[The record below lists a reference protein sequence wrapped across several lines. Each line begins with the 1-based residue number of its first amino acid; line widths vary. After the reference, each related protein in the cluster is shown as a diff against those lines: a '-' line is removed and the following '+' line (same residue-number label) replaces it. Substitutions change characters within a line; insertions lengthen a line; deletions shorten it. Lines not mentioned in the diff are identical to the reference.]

1 MSKCQN
7 CGVKVANNSNCPLC
21 GKYLGGDI
29 RSTLYPSY
37 FEKHTLSAKRILRF
51 IFWLIVILSVFLD
64 LFIGFEG
71 WSITVSIAAIL
82 IWIIIFKPIFGKRAF
97 GVYAMYDVVSLSA
110 LSLWI
115 DYKYS
120 GMVLWSVDY
129 VISAII
135 GVAITVILISAT
147 IRKNKW
153 SEVNVYLISLAFMN
167 LIILILGWTNVH
179 TYNGLALIIAV
190 YSVITIIAMRYFL
203 KKAFYAELKRVF
215 HL

>member
-7 CGVKVANNSNCPLC
+7 CGVVVDHNSNCPLC
-21 GKYLGGDI
+21 GKYLASGD
-29 RSTLYPSY
+29 RSDLYPQY
-37 FEKHTLSAKRILRF
+37 FEKHALSAKRILRF
-51 IFWLIVILSVFLD
+51 IFWLIVLLSVFLD

-71 WSITVSIAAIL
+71 WSITVSISAI
-82 IWIIIFKPIFGKRAF
+82 ITWIVIFKPIFGNRSI
-97 GVYAMYDVVSLSA
+97 GLYVMYDVFALSA
-110 LSLWI
+110 LALWI

-120 GMVLWSVDY
+120 GMLLWSIDY
-129 VISAII
+129 VISGII
-135 GVAITVILISAT
+135 GVAITFVLISAM

-153 SEVNVYLISLAFMN
+153 SEVNVYLISLALLN

-190 YSVITIIAMRYFL
+190 YSVVAIISMRYFL